1 MYLQTNLAH
10 KYLSSLENCKW
21 NFRWF
26 QDQGEVTVFANFC
39 NLLPFKCF
47 WQCPW
52 VGEGVIKHRT
62 FLSKHFSCKR
72 SQKQCLDFTTCDRR
86 RYKEGWWEPELGF
99 CDAETAFRSSAG
111 KVGFVPGHWILRKLS
126 KINCF
131 VLMILDAKVSLFCGI
146 SKWSTIMV
154 ILGWQLWFVGFS
166 WTTHCRWLER
176 VRSSK
181 CGVPGGKRYRNY
193 GEKHNLFSTF
203 WWPC

>member
-21 NFRWF
+21 IFWWF

-52 VGEGVIKHRT
+52 VGEGVIKNRT

-72 SQKQCLDFTTCDRR
+72 SQKQWLDFTTCDRR
-86 RYKEGWWEPELGF
+86 RYREGWWEPELGF
-99 CDAETAFRSSAG
+99 CDVETAFRSSAG

-154 ILGWQLWFVGFS
+154 ISGWQLWFFGCLCVHSLQMAWEGQVFQVRGP
-166 WTTHCRWLER
+166 WWER
-176 VRSSK
+176 
-181 CGVPGGKRYRNY
+181 CRNY
-193 GEKHNLFSTF
+193 GKNYK
-203 WWPC
+203 